1 MGCHFFSFPSSAA
14 RWNHTTCPVEGIR
27 YSCRRRNHI
36 RSMLAPLM
44 TGGFRP
50 ARFLLLGVLV
60 LASCRTVEPPPPP
73 PEPAPVAEKKKPAP
87 LYEWKGDGLSGPL
100 AIRINTNHQKAY
112 LTKGGKDAGWTYVAT
127 GLHNYPTP
135 VGSFRIQEKTV
146 DKRSNLWGKIYNSKG
161 RVVVSD
167 ARAGRDKVPSGG
179 RFEGSS
185 MRYWMRLTGDGIG
198 MHVGRIPR
206 PGNRASHGCIRL
218 PAGIAPT
225 IFRHAVIGT
234 PVKIEGSGP
243 KWKPMPAPKKTTTD
257 PAPAPSTETAPTE
270 PAPPPAPLPTEPT
283 PAGESPTPAPSPAPE
298 SGPPPAPPTEPVPT
312 GSPAGG

>member
-1 MGCHFFSFPSSAA
+1 MVF
-14 RWNHTTCPVEGIR
+14 
-27 YSCRRRNHI
+27 
-36 RSMLAPLM
+36 LAL
-44 TGGFRP
+44 G
-50 ARFLLLGVLV
+50 LLAFV
-60 LASCRTVEPPPPP
+60 SCRTVPPPPPP

-127 GLHNYPTP
+127 GLHSHPTP

-167 ARAGRDKVPSGG
+167 ARAGRDKVPAGG

-198 MHVGRIPR
+198 MHIGRIPK

-225 IFRHAVIGT
+225 IYRHAVIGT

-243 KWKPMPAPKKTTTD
+243 KWKPMPAPKKTTTEAPAPAGSPGETTNPPPPTDATPAAPVPPPAPDPAPD
-257 PAPAPSTETAPTE
+257 PAPAE
-270 PAPPPAPLPTEPT
+270 T
-283 PAGESPTPAPSPAPE
+283 PASPVPAPE
-298 SGPPPAPPTEPVPT
+298 APVAPAP
-312 GSPAGG
+312 GSTAP